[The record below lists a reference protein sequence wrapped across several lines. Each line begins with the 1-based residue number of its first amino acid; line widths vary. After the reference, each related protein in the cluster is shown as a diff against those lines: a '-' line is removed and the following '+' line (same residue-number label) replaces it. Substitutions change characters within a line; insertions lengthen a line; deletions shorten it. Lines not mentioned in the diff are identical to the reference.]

1 MGHSGFDSGLPHCCA
16 TQFWTV
22 PTKIQERQAESE
34 CPSTK
39 SSASHVCNTQFEPGG
54 AKRNSIHIPFQWDL
68 GRKVLPPPNSQQG
81 PGPELH
87 VTHWRLRFF
96 WPRKWRATADLVP
109 SRGSFK
115 RVFCSRVVSSCGK
128 TAEWPFGSSFGNSRQ
143 VPLGFTCDRH
153 TLASLFVIAKG
164 FVVPRRFEGRRCSV
178 GRRGVLGPVPQT
190 TVLQPFSNLPQT

>member
-1 MGHSGFDSGLPHCCA
+1 MRE
-16 TQFWTV
+16 V
-22 PTKIQERQAESE
+22 PPKI
-34 CPSTK
+34 
-39 SSASHVCNTQFEPGG
+39 G
-54 AKRNSIHIPFQWDL
+54 AAAHLIVF
-68 GRKVLPPPNSQQG
+68 
-81 PGPELH
+81 
-87 VTHWRLRFF
+87 
-96 WPRKWRATADLVP
+96 
-109 SRGSFK
+109 
-115 RVFCSRVVSSCGK
+115 VFCSRVVSSCGK